1 MENRLVIRFAARVS
15 KGTSDRSYF
24 LYVKGSA
31 MKINHNGNR
40 IDTTVGDLIAAIS
53 DVAFEYSADTKEAYH
68 LARLVLVEILKNA
81 SLRGEISNRSF
92 SRN

>member
-1 MENRLVIRFAARVS
+1 
-15 KGTSDRSYF
+15 
-24 LYVKGSA
+24 

-68 LARLVLVEILKNA
+68 VARLVLAEILKK
-81 SLRGEISNRSF
+81 RISHR
-92 SRN
+92 

>member
-1 MENRLVIRFAARVS
+1 LENRLVIRFAARVS
-15 KGTSDRSYF
+15 KGTSDRSCF
-24 LYVKGSA
+24 LYVKGSE

-53 DVAFEYSADTKEAYH
+53 DVAFEYSADTKVAYH